1 MNPEDIFFCLYKRF
15 RACSPW
21 KYDNMRAVNN
31 LCWKSPV
38 CLLGAYFISFSC
50 NFQKKYRSPL
60 FRRAP
65 LLHVFAPQKKRAC
78 QHRWNVT
85 HALIEW
91 HVVERSTRLH
101 TAKVSLENDMFSAL
115 IQVPD
120 LYESLCPCSGIT
132 EMVDKVPGTSVT
144 WQAITVKSLYL
155 RSVWKQIR
163 SGFAY
168 CGKTHAGAHTPFC
181 GVRFDRRVQS
191 AFA

>member
-1 MNPEDIFFCLYKRF
+1 MNPEDIFF
-15 RACSPW
+15 
-21 KYDNMRAVNN
+21 V
-31 LCWKSPV
+31 
-38 CLLGAYFISFSC
+38 FISALGRVPRE
-50 NFQKKYRSPL
+50 NMTIWEPL
-60 FRRAP
+60 ITCVGNRRFAFWKHTLFHFPVTFRKSTGHLRAGE
-65 LLHVFAPQKKRAC
+65 LYFCMCSHHRKKRAC

-101 TAKVSLENDMFSAL
+101 RAKVSLENDMFSAL
-115 IQVPD
+115 IQAPD

-132 EMVDKVPGTSVT
+132 EMVDKVPGT